1 MGLDGGTT
9 MGVQGRVAIV
19 TGAGQGIG
27 EGIARHLAAAGA
39 KVVVNDAI
47 ADRVERVVAGLEDS
61 GAHAIGVAADISRPP
76 GTAEVVRRARATFGS
91 VDILVNNAGIARD
104 RYLTKMSEED
114 WDEVLR
120 VNLKSCYLCCHEAV
134 PVMMEQH
141 RGRIVNIASRAWLGN
156 PGQVN
161 YAASK
166 GAVVSLTRTLA
177 LELAKFGITVNAVA
191 PALVDT
197 PLFHTLKDDVQERLL
212 KTVPVGRI
220 GTPADIA
227 NAVGFFA
234 NDEASYVTGQLL
246 YVCGGRS
253 VGTY

>member
-1 MGLDGGTT
+1 
-9 MGVQGRVAIV
+9 MGVEGRVAIV

-27 EGIARHLAAAGA
+27 EEIARHLAAGGA
-39 KVVVNDAI
+39 KVVVNDVV
-47 ADRVERVVAGLEDS
+47 ADRVQRVVAGLEDA
-61 GAHAIGVAADISRPP
+61 GARAVGVAADISR
-76 GTAEVVRRARATFGS
+76 TAGAADVVRGAREAFGT

-120 VNLKSCYLCCHEAV
+120 VNLKSCYLLCHEAV
-134 PVMMEQH
+134 PLMMEQR
-141 RGRIVNIASRAWLGN
+141 RGRIVSIASRAWLGN

-177 LELAKFGITVNAVA
+177 LELGKFGITVNAVA

-197 PLFHTLKDDVQERLL
+197 PLFRALKDDIQERLL
-212 KTVPVGRI
+212 RTVPAGRI

-227 NAVGFFA
+227 HAVGFFA
-234 NDEASYVTGQLL
+234 SDEASYVTGQLL

-253 VGTY
+253 VGAY

>member
-1 MGLDGGTT
+1 MTAIR
-9 MGVQGRVAIV
+9 GVIF
-19 TGAGQGIG
+19 
-27 EGIARHLAAAGA
+27 
-39 KVVVNDAI
+39 D
-47 ADRVERVVAGLEDS
+47 
-61 GAHAIGVAADISRPP
+61 
-76 GTAEVVRRARATFGS
+76 FGS
-91 VDILVNNAGIARD
+91 TLIRFRG
-104 RYLTKMSEED
+104 D

-120 VNLKSCYLCCHEAV
+120 VNLKSYYLCCREAV
-134 PVMMEQH
+134 PHMMEQQY
-141 RGRIVNIASRAWLGN
+141 GRIINIASRAWLGN

-177 LELAKFGITVNAVA
+177 LELAKFGITVNAIA

-197 PLFHTLKDDVQERLL
+197 PLFRGLKDEIQERLL

-227 NAVGFFA
+227 NAAAFFA
-234 NDEASYVTGQLL
+234 SDESSYVTGQLL

-253 VGTY
+253 VGAY